1 MPDRS
6 TVIPGADF
14 LPPAES
20 YDWRVDPHPIRE
32 TCPMPPPAT
41 RSGATAALLERV
53 RVAVGG
59 PGHALCYVFCAS
71 GVILLD
77 AGGHTDTLSSVLYL
91 IVACVLLV
99 APGYPVVAVGTTG
112 IALSAV
118 LLRGLPGG
126 PVVGAVAVAYC
137 AFLTAARITSR
148 IRFVYLGAM
157 LLGATV
163 ALLMLWNLSLLPEG
177 DRWPVVM
184 LVAAL
189 FSSWTWVAFFWMLG
203 DVSRR
208 RRRYLE
214 VLRQRAELAGVV
226 ERTRIAREMH
236 DIVAHSLAAV
246 ISLADGARFA
256 ARRDPQAA
264 VDTLELIAATSRE
277 SLEQMRGLL
286 SVLRDDTGRS
296 ESAPPGA
303 ADLPGLIAD
312 ARRSG
317 LRLSV
322 RGMDAIPGDLPQL
335 SQMTLYRLVQ
345 EMLTNML
352 RHGDG
357 TGELAVADTG
367 RAVTV
372 TATNPTGQTGNPGG
386 SGFGITGMR
395 ERLRAIGGHLDVVD
409 TGARFVVTA
418 VVPR

>member
-1 MPDRS
+1 M
-6 TVIPGADF
+6 
-14 LPPAES
+14 PPA
-20 YDWRVDPHPIRE
+20 
-32 TCPMPPPAT
+32 AT
-41 RSGATAALLERV
+41 RSGATAAFRERV
-53 RVAVGG
+53 RAAVGG
-59 PGHALCYVFCAS
+59 SAHAFCYVFCAS

-99 APGYPVVAVGTTG
+99 APGYPAVAVGTTG
-112 IALSAV
+112 IVLAAV

-126 PVVGAVAVAYC
+126 PVAGAVAVAYC

-148 IRFVYLGAM
+148 VRFVYLGAM

-163 ALLMLWNLSLLPEG
+163 ALSMLWNVSLFPAGGRL
-177 DRWPVVM
+177 PVVM
-184 LVAAL
+184 LAVAL
-189 FSSWTWVAFFWMLG
+189 VSSWTWVAFFWMLG
-203 DVSRR
+203 DSSRR
-208 RRRYLE
+208 RRDNLE
-214 VLRQRAELAGVV
+214 ALRQRAELAGVV

-264 VDTLELIAATSRE
+264 VDTLELIAETSRE

-286 SVLRDDTGRS
+286 SVLRDETGRS

-303 ADLPGLIAD
+303 ADIPGLIAD

-322 RGMDAIPGDLPQL
+322 RGTETIPGDLPQL

-357 TGELAVADTG
+357 TGELTVTDTG

-372 TATNPTGQTGNPGG
+372 TATNPVGRTGSAGA
-386 SGFGITGMR
+386 SGFGVTGMR
-395 ERLRAIGGHLDVVD
+395 ERLRAVGGRLDVAD

>member
-1 MPDRS
+1 M
-6 TVIPGADF
+6 
-14 LPPAES
+14 
-20 YDWRVDPHPIRE
+20 DPHPIRE
-32 TCPMPPPAT
+32 ICPMPPPFT
-41 RSGATAALLERV
+41 RSGASAALLERV

-59 PGHALCYVFCAS
+59 PGNAFCYVFCAS
-71 GVILLD
+71 GVIFLD
-77 AGGHTDTLSSVLYL
+77 AGGQTDTLSSVLYL
-91 IVACVLLV
+91 FIACVLLV
-99 APGYPVVAVGTTG
+99 APGYPEATVGTTG
-112 IALSAV
+112 IALLAI

-163 ALLMLWNLSLLPEG
+163 ALLMLWNISLFPEG

-184 LVAAL
+184 LMAAL

-203 DVSRR
+203 DAARR
-208 RRRYLE
+208 RHRDLE

-256 ARRDPQAA
+256 APKDPRVA
-264 VDTLELIAATSRE
+264 VDTLELIAETSRE
-277 SLEQMRGLL
+277 SLVQMRGLL
-286 SVLRDDTGRS
+286 SVLREDEGRS
-296 ESAPPGA
+296 ETAPPGV
-303 ADLPGLIAD
+303 ADIPGLVAD

-317 LRLSV
+317 LVLRAEGLEKIPTDLS
-322 RGMDAIPGDLPQL
+322 PL

-352 RHGDG
+352 RHGTG
-357 TGELAVADTG
+357 TGDLTVDSSDRE
-367 RAVTV
+367 VTV
-372 TATNPTGQTGNPGG
+372 TATNPTGPKTGT
-386 SGFGITGMR
+386 SDRGFGLTGMR
-395 ERLRAIGGHLDVVD
+395 ERLGAIGGKLGVVD
-409 TGARFVVTA
+409 SGAQFVVRA
-418 VVPR
+418 VMPR